1 MLAMRRLSL
10 WLWTTLDGTYDRSG
24 RTHPHVYIFVAYVI
38 PSIRQCDKT
47 QPNNMMHPGHLR
59 GQTYCPLTPD
69 SPSTHSARP
78 HHGTRPRVRV
88 TSPTRSDETVV
99 VVNFPSERETQTETK
114 RDANLPEAC
123 IGPNAHRLQE
133 QPPSRHL
140 VPRRITQIDEERR
153 VLDVLCMFV

>member
-78 HHGTRPRVRV
+78 HHGTRPRVRT

-99 VVNFPSERETQTETK
+99 VVNFP
-114 RDANLPEAC
+114 DANLPEAR

-140 VPRRITQIDEERR
+140 GLSRER